1 MNAVGNSE
9 VEWQVRRIPLDA
21 ITVDPAVQQRAAGTS
36 RDVVD
41 AYAEAMRNGIVF
53 TPIDVFG
60 NDDGPFHLA
69 DGFHT
74 LEAFRLAHPDANDIE
89 CRVHLGD
96 RDDAILFACG
106 ANAQHGLPRSR
117 ADKLKAVTTLIHS
130 ERWSGWSDRE
140 IARQCGV
147 SHTYVAA
154 VRSGHVATLPDAG
167 PQEQAAASDT
177 PPADDPSATE
187 ASGARPVRR
196 RAARRGGRRY
206 NMDTARIGSG
216 RSRPQDEVAKL
227 KRAFERFQKA
237 LSGASEPARRTFVD
251 HCREEIMAIAI
262 TPEPPN
268 PEAPDP
274 EAPDPEAANPER
286 PSPAEV
292 ESSTVP
298 PAGARAYGVGKPS
311 RFTRGSA
318 PNRSHKNAPGRH
330 RFSSDN
336 QPPKSKR
343 GRPKGSMNRF
353 SRDLQEDLLEALER
367 VGRDGEGE
375 GGRVGYLM
383 WLAREE
389 PKSCTILLRGMM
401 PAQIQATMTLK
412 PLLTLDEAL
421 AETCARGLPTEW
433 IENLLKVDD
442 ELVPDDEPNP
452 YDHEVIDLKPE
463 PPAGGA
469 K

>member
-1 MNAVGNSE
+1 MNEANNPE
-9 VEWQVRRIPLDA
+9 VEVR
-21 ITVDPAVQQRAAGTS
+21 
-36 RDVVD
+36 
-41 AYAEAMRNGIVF
+41 
-53 TPIDVFG
+53 
-60 NDDGPFHLA
+60 
-69 DGFHT
+69 
-74 LEAFRLAHPDANDIE
+74 
-89 CRVHLGD
+89 
-96 RDDAILFACG
+96 
-106 ANAQHGLPRSR
+106 PR
-117 ADKLKAVTTLIHS
+117 
-130 ERWSGWSDRE
+130 E
-140 IARQCGV
+140 
-147 SHTYVAA
+147 
-154 VRSGHVATLPDAG
+154 
-167 PQEQAAASDT
+167 
-177 PPADDPSATE
+177 
-187 ASGARPVRR
+187 
-196 RAARRGGRRY
+196 
-206 NMDTARIGSG
+206 
-216 RSRPQDEVAKL
+216 
-227 KRAFERFQKA
+227 
-237 LSGASEPARRTFVD
+237 LSGASEPARKTFVED
-251 HCREEIMAIAI
+251 CREEIMALANLL
-262 TPEPPN
+262 EPPN
-268 PEAPDP
+268 PEP
-274 EAPDPEAANPER
+274 

-298 PAGARAYGVGKPS
+298 PAGAKAYGVGKPS

-353 SRDLQEDLLEALER
+353 SRDLREDLLEAIER

-401 PAQIQATMTLK
+401 PAEIRATMTLK

-421 AETCARGLPTEW
+421 AEMRARGLRPELV
-433 IENLLKVDD
+433 ENLLKVDD
-442 ELVPDDEPNP
+442 ELGPDDEPNP

>member
-1 MNAVGNSE
+1 MRSG
-9 VEWQVRRIPLDA
+9 
-21 ITVDPAVQQRAAGTS
+21 
-36 RDVVD
+36 
-41 AYAEAMRNGIVF
+41 AEF
-53 TPIDVFG
+53 PPIDVFG

-69 DGFHT
+69 DGFHR
-74 LEAFRLAHPDANDIE
+74 LEAYRSAHPDAKDIE
-89 CRVHLGD
+89 CRVHRGD
-96 RDDAILFACG
+96 RDDALLFACG

-117 ADKLKAVTTLIHS
+117 SDKVKAVTTLIRS

-147 SHTYVAA
+147 SHTFVAA
-154 VRSGHVATLPDAG
+154 VRSEHLAMLPDAG
-167 PQEQAAASDT
+167 PQEQEAASDT

-187 ASGARPVRR
+187 ESGARPVRR
-196 RAARRGGRRY
+196 RIVRRGGRRY
-206 NMDTARIGSG
+206 RMNTTRIGRG
-216 RSRPQDEVAKL
+216 RSRPKDEVAQL
-227 KRAFERFQKA
+227 ERALERFQRV
-237 LSGASEPARRTFVD
+237 LSGASEPARQTFVE

-298 PAGARAYGVGKPS
+298 PGGAKAYGVGKPS
-311 RFTRGSA
+311 RLTRGSA

-353 SRDLQEDLLEALER
+353 SRDLREDLSEAIER

-389 PKSCTILLRGMM
+389 PKSSTILLRGMM
-401 PAQIQATMTLK
+401 PAEIRATMTLK

-421 AETCARGLPTEW
+421 AEMRARGLRPEL

-442 ELVPDDEPNP
+442 ELGPDDEPNP

-463 PPAGGA
+463 PSGEGA